1 VNTGSLPVI
10 DACWRRIG
18 VSGDRSC
25 PELSVHI
32 HCRNCPAHNE
42 AARRLLDRPLPRGY
56 REDWAATFAVPPPT
70 AASRDLRTAIVFRV
84 AAEWFGWPSAFL
96 HEVITRRPAH
106 SIPHRHSQAVLG
118 LINVR
123 GELLI
128 LVSLPRLLG
137 VSEETV
143 STAGRV
149 VFPRLLVVGA
159 ADRRIAFAV
168 DEVHGLVQFGAQDLT
183 DVPATLAGTQKS
195 QSTAILRWNG
205 EIVGLLDPA
214 RLLPSIERIIA

>member
-1 VNTGSLPVI
+1 VSTDSLPAI

-25 PELSVHI
+25 PELTAHI
-32 HCRNCPAHNE
+32 HCRNCPAHND
-42 AARRLLDRPLPRGY
+42 AARRLLDRPLSRGY
-56 REDWAATFAVPPPT
+56 REDWAATFAPPPP
-70 AASRDLRTAIVFRV
+70 AAAARDLRTAIVFRV

-106 SIPHRHSQAVLG
+106 SIPHRHSEAVRG

-137 VSEETV
+137 MGEETV
-143 STAGRV
+143 ATAGRV

-159 ADRRIAFAV
+159 ADRRVAFAA

-183 DVPATLAGTQKS
+183 DVPATVAGTQKS
-195 QSTAILRWNG
+195 QSTAVLRWNG

-214 RLLPSIERIIA
+214 RLLPAIERIIT

>member
-1 VNTGSLPVI
+1 MNTSSLPAI

-25 PELSVHI
+25 PELLVHI
-32 HCRNCPAHNE
+32 HCRNCPVHND
-42 AARRLLDRPLPRGY
+42 AARRLLDRPLPLGY
-56 REDWAATFAVPPPT
+56 REDWAATFAAPPRAT
-70 AASRDLRTAIVFRV
+70 VSHDLRTAIVFRV
-84 AAEWFGWPSAFL
+84 AAEWFAWPSAFL

-106 SIPHRHSQAVLG
+106 SIPHRHSDAVLE

-137 VSEETV
+137 MSDDAIP
-143 STAGRV
+143 TAGRV
-149 VFPRLLVVGA
+149 IFPRLLVVGP
-159 ADRRIAFAV
+159 ADRRVAFAV
-168 DEVHGLVQFGAQDLT
+168 DEVHGLVQFGAQDLL
-183 DVPATLAGTQKS
+183 DVPATVAGTPKS

-205 EIVGLLDPA
+205 EIVGLLEPSRLMPA
-214 RLLPSIERIIA
+214 IERSIA